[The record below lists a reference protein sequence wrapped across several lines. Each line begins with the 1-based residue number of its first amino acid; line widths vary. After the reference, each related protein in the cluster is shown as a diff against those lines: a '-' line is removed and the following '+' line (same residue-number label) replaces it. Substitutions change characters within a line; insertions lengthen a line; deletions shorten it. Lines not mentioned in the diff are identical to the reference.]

1 MRKLRLLF
9 QHLSSR
15 IPVCAFQTL
24 RSSTFSSSLPLSLP
38 VYLIFPVTLPI
49 LPLVWTLLHAWHCYL
64 AVSLCWPWLRG
75 LVGPSVM
82 MDTQASCFWLLVVTP
97 TALISCSLSSL
108 GFCRWLPPDLWTWS
122 CCHFQIDT
130 RGQETVMRGEERLS
144 SLLANIFGCWTS
156 GFQLSGKN
164 FGRNWYNFIVISRFW
179 IINSFFLKGRCWFHV
194 RHWVNF

>member
-1 MRKLRLLF
+1 MPELRVFTTEAEFCLENQKDCFAIGRKVRKLRLLF

-97 TALISCSLSSL
+97 TALIHVAWAPW
-108 GFCRWLPPDLWTWS
+108 GFV
-122 CCHFQIDT
+122 
-130 RGQETVMRGEERLS
+130 G
-144 SLLANIFGCWTS
+144 
-156 GFQLSGKN
+156 GFLQTYELEAV
-164 FGRNWYNFIVISRFW
+164 VISR
-179 IINSFFLKGRCWFHV
+179 
-194 RHWVNF
+194 